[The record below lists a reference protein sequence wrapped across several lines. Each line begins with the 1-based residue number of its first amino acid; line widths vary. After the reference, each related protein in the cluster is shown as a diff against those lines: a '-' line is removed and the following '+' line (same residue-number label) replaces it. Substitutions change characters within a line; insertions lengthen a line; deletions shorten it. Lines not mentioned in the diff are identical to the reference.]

1 MNRIKEAIEEN
12 GIKQTWLAER
22 PGKIYNMVNGYFQNR
37 KQPVP
42 EVLFEIANILQVDP
56 KEMIKTKKPAK

>member
-37 KQPVP
+37 KQPGLK
-42 EVLFEIANILQVDP
+42 VLFEIA
-56 KEMIKTKKPAK
+56 KYPAS